1 MIIGTMLQLAI
12 FSQLTLLSGTADILL
27 LILIAWTIHDR
38 SRSSWIWAVIGGGF
52 LSVISAIPAGV
63 PLVVYLI
70 VVGLVRVF
78 SQRTLEIPILGM
90 LIATILGTMIQKLL
104 EMAVLVI
111 TGYPMPLGEGFV
123 LVAMPSALLNLF
135 FSLPVYA
142 LMTDLARWVFPIEV
156 QL

>member
-1 MIIGTMLQLAI
+1 MLQLAI